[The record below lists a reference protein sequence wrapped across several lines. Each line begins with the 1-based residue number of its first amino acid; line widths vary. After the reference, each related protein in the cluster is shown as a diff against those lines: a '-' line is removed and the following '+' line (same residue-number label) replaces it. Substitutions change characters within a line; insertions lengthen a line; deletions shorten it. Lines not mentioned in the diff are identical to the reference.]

1 MQSATVLIVEA
12 DRDLQRRLF
21 AQTRGHGY
29 TALAAAS
36 VDDAIGALE
45 SAVIHVALVD
55 LLLGE
60 ESGLEVVR
68 RIKARY
74 PEAEVVV
81 VSDSNSVEAAIQSYE
96 LNVFAYVPKPFDFD
110 QLFAI
115 VNNAIER
122 RQINLA
128 NRRSMWEL
136 QLINDIGDDLRRSL
150 DPRDLLGRALQR
162 LLQVLE
168 ATSGSVRLLNPLDRP
183 LRGRRGCRPPRGAGV
198 VDGDRREAPERP
210 GPRDACGGVP
220 RRSER
225 DRRYRE
231 SRALAAAERF
241 ERAALRG
248 CRAAGRAQHRQPAG
262 PSLHRRRRARDR
274 DHCRSDWRGRAERP
288 APLLHAAGQ
297 AAVGSN
303 LRRDWRSD
311 CGIRCARPTAARQR
325 GAGGILEPCR
335 SPSCAT

>member
-12 DRDLQRRLF
+12 DRGLQQRLF

-29 TALAAAS
+29 TALAAAT

-96 LNVFAYVPKPFDFD
+96 LNVFAYVQKPFDFD

-122 RQINLA
+122 RRINLA

-136 QLINDIGDDLRRSL
+136 QLVNDIGDDLRRSL
-150 DPRDLLGRALQR
+150 DP
-162 LLQVLE
+162 
-168 ATSGSVRLLNPLDRP
+168 S
-183 LRGRRGCRPPRGAGV
+183 CR
-198 VDGDRREAPERP
+198 
-210 GPRDACGGVP
+210 
-220 RRSER
+220 
-225 DRRYRE
+225 
-231 SRALAAAERF
+231 
-241 ERAALRG
+241 
-248 CRAAGRAQHRQPAG
+248 
-262 PSLHRRRRARDR
+262 
-274 DHCRSDWRGRAERP
+274 
-288 APLLHAAGQ
+288 
-297 AAVGSN
+297 
-303 LRRDWRSD
+303 
-311 CGIRCARPTAARQR
+311 
-325 GAGGILEPCR
+325 
-335 SPSCAT
+335 